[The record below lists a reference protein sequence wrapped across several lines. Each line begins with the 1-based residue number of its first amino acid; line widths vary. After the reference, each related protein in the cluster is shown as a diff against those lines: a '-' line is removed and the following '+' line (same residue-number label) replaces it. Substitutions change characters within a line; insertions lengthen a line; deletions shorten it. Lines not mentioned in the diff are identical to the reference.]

1 MCGSNICILTLG
13 EFMDKVDEKEKSVA
27 VIMPMFN
34 AEKTIIRA
42 IESVCYKHILIG
54 ICIL

>member
-1 MCGSNICILTLG
+1 
-13 EFMDKVDEKEKSVA
+13 MDKVNRKTVA

-42 IESVCYKHILIG
+42 IESVCSQTYADWHLYI
-54 ICIL
+54 